1 MEQTDT
7 LYHFIQLNDGEMYF
21 VYKVIKIH
29 RGEMTSF
36 IDLLNLDTGTK
47 DRVFD
52 DSSMVDIGYDDF
64 EFMREGGV
72 YDCKIE
78 LFGDFDR
85 TKTEHSIEIIIFD
98 TSIII
103 GKTEYFK
110 VLIGSDV
117 YYILKADAKGFEIER
132 RMYYHFSRKDLIQVD
147 NVIHADCLQ

>member
-1 MEQTDT
+1 M
-7 LYHFIQLNDGEMYF
+7 
-21 VYKVIKIH
+21 YKVIKIH
-29 RGEMTSF
+29 KGEMTSF
-36 IDLLNLDTGTK
+36 IDLLNLDTGTQDK
-47 DRVFD
+47 VFD

-85 TKTEHSIEIIIFD
+85 TKTEKSVEVTIINSD
-98 TSIII
+98 VII

-117 YYILKADAKGFEIER
+117 YYILKADAKGFELKR
-132 RMYYHFSRKDLIQVD
+132 KMYYHFTRKDLIQVD
-147 NVIHADCLQ
+147 DVIHADCL